1 MGMKGLEACTNAE
14 LIETILRLEE
24 RIVGLEKRNAELE
37 AEIDKL
43 RKNSSTSSKPPCSD
57 IIKPPKGP
65 ASAPSPEPALGRP
78 NTQVGTV

>member
-1 MGMKGLEACTNAE
+1 MSDKDKTKEQLANE
-14 LIETILRLEE
+14 LMELR
-24 RIVGLEKRNAELE
+24 KRNAELE